1 MRKPG
6 SNNGSISA
14 WLLAVCLAIPS
25 TALAQGKFPPDS
37 FINLK
42 VLPGDIEQR
51 ALIDMMRGFTG
62 ALDVRCQYCHV
73 GEEGMPLDSFNFTS
87 DDKRTKRT
95 ARLMIQ
101 MVRRINDSTL
111 AQIPERPASAVEA
124 TCWTCHR
131 GLARPQPLGEAL
143 REALDAAGLDSAVL
157 AYRNL
162 RERYYGSAAYDF
174 GEETLNQLGFSLARA
189 RRLEAGLGILD
200 LNAEF
205 FPNSPGVLHTRG
217 EAYLVSGD
225 TVSALAAY
233 RRALAADSTGP
244 ARFRVRQLTGPRPP
258 R

>member
-1 MRKPG
+1 MVEDVFKNVQVLKGIPVDDFMG
-6 SNNGSISA
+6 TMGIMSA
-14 WLLAVCLAIPS
+14 
-25 TALAQGKFPPDS
+25 AL
-37 FINLK
+37 
-42 VLPGDIEQR
+42 
-51 ALIDMMRGFTG
+51 GFCCSECHTG
-62 ALDVRCQYCHV
+62 AGTDLVNWEIDTPR
-73 GEEGMPLDSFNFTS
+73 
-87 DDKRTKRT
+87 KRT
-95 ARLMIQ
+95 ARR
-101 MVRRINDSTL
+101 MVEMVSAINRENFMGR
-111 AQIPERPASAVEA
+111 QVV